1 MNPEPTNLNQTQSIQ
16 SNQIKSN
23 QIKSNQ
29 IKSNQIKSNQIKSN
43 QIKSNQIKS
52 NQIKSN
58 QIKSNQIKSNQIKSN
73 QIKSNQI
80 KSNQIKSNQI
90 KSNQI
95 KSNQIK
101 SNQIKSN
108 QIKSNQIKSNQI
120 KSNQI
125 KSNQIKSNQIKSN
138 QIKSNQIKSNQ
149 IKSNHIENLKVI
161 SVNKFIFLSLISFGL
176 YPIWWMFKAWRF
188 FLIKDKL
195 NIMPAARA
203 IFSIFFLYSLFNRI
217 KTYAKEQGYINDFSS
232 GWMYLGYLITSLLVR
247 LPDPYWLISLCSII
261 FLIPAF
267 KALNYAQKQIET
279 TIKQEKFNTP
289 QIILIIIGSI
299 MWLLILFSF
308 VILFLYK

>member
-16 SNQIKSN
+16 SNQIKSNQIKSNQIKSNQIKSNQKSN

-58 QIKSNQIKSNQIKSN
+58 QIKSNQIK
-73 QIKSNQI
+73 
-80 KSNQIKSNQI
+80 
-90 KSNQI
+90 
-95 KSNQIK
+95 
-101 SNQIKSN
+101 
-108 QIKSNQIKSNQI
+108 
-120 KSNQI
+120 I

>member
-58 QIKSNQIKSNQIKSN
+58 QIKSNQI
-73 QIKSNQI
+73 
-80 KSNQIKSNQI
+80 
-90 KSNQI
+90 
-95 KSNQIK
+95 
-101 SNQIKSN
+101 
-108 QIKSNQIKSNQI
+108 
-120 KSNQI
+120 
-125 KSNQIKSNQIKSN
+125 
-138 QIKSNQIKSNQ
+138 NQIKSNQ

>member
-29 IKSNQIKSNQIKSN
+29 IKSNQIKSNQIKS
-43 QIKSNQIKS
+43 
-52 NQIKSN
+52 
-58 QIKSNQIKSNQIKSN
+58 
-73 QIKSNQI
+73 
-80 KSNQIKSNQI
+80 
-90 KSNQI
+90 
-95 KSNQIK
+95 
-101 SNQIKSN
+101 
-108 QIKSNQIKSNQI
+108 
-120 KSNQI
+120 
-125 KSNQIKSNQIKSN
+125 
-138 QIKSNQIKSNQ
+138 
-149 IKSNHIENLKVI
+149 NLKVI

>member
-1 MNPEPTNLNQTQSIQ
+1 

-43 QIKSNQIKS
+43 QIKSNQ
-52 NQIKSN
+52 
-58 QIKSNQIKSNQIKSN
+58 
-73 QIKSNQI
+73 
-80 KSNQIKSNQI
+80 
-90 KSNQI
+90 
-95 KSNQIK
+95 
-101 SNQIKSN
+101 
-108 QIKSNQIKSNQI
+108 
-120 KSNQI
+120 
-125 KSNQIKSNQIKSN
+125 
-138 QIKSNQIKSNQ
+138 
-149 IKSNHIENLKVI
+149 
-161 SVNKFIFLSLISFGL
+161 
-176 YPIWWMFKAWRF
+176 
-188 FLIKDKL
+188 IKDKL

>member
-58 QIKSNQIKSNQIKSN
+58 QIKSNQIKSNQIK
-73 QIKSNQI
+73 
-80 KSNQIKSNQI
+80 I

>member
-16 SNQIKSN
+16 SNQIKSY
-23 QIKSNQ
+23 
-29 IKSNQIKSNQIKSN
+29 
-43 QIKSNQIKS
+43 
-52 NQIKSN
+52 
-58 QIKSNQIKSNQIKSN
+58 
-73 QIKSNQI
+73 
-80 KSNQIKSNQI
+80 
-90 KSNQI
+90 
-95 KSNQIK
+95 
-101 SNQIKSN
+101 
-108 QIKSNQIKSNQI
+108 
-120 KSNQI
+120 
-125 KSNQIKSNQIKSN
+125 
-138 QIKSNQIKSNQ
+138 
-149 IKSNHIENLKVI
+149 HIENLKVI

>member
-43 QIKSNQIKS
+43 QIKSNQ
-52 NQIKSN
+52 
-58 QIKSNQIKSNQIKSN
+58 
-73 QIKSNQI
+73 
-80 KSNQIKSNQI
+80 NQIKSNQI

>member
-16 SNQIKSN
+16 
-23 QIKSNQ
+23 
-29 IKSNQIKSNQIKSN
+29 
-43 QIKSNQIKS
+43 S